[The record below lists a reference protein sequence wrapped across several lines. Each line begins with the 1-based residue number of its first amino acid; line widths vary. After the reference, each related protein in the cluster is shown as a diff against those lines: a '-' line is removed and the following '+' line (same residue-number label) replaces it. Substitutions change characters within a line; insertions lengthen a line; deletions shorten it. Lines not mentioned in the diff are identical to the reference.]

1 MRSSCKVED
10 ARLAEFLA
18 LRPTFF
24 FACSLG
30 VELARVLGEVRLP
43 VDEGVVVPVVFRL
56 PPCLG
61 RCGEWDETPESSS
74 SDLPRG
80 PSLSLVVLE
89 SVVCPGSRGKVR
101 EGGGMALWSAAM
113 LAMFVFTASDCWTV
127 AGPTD
132 FRACNRSCWR

>member
-18 LRPTFF
+18 LLPTFF
-24 FACSLG
+24 FACSAWF
-30 VELARVLGEVRLP
+30 EPARVLGEVLLP
-43 VDEGVVVPVVFRL
+43 VEDGVVVPVVFLL

-61 RCGEWDETPESSS
+61 RCGEWEETPESSS

-101 EGGGMALWSAAM
+101 EGGGIARWSVVM
-113 LAMFVFTASDCWTV
+113 LVMFVLTARDCWTV
-127 AGPTD
+127 AGPAVL
-132 FRACNRSCWR
+132 RA

>member
-30 VELARVLGEVRLP
+30 VKPAKVLGEVRLP
-43 VDEGVVVPVVFRL
+43 VDDGVVVPVVFRL

-61 RCGEWDETPESSS
+61 RCGEWEETPESSS

-89 SVVCPGSRGKVR
+89 SVVWPGSRGKVR
-101 EGGGMALWSAAM
+101 EGGGIALWSATM
-113 LAMFVFTASDCWTV
+113 LGMFVLTARACWTV

-132 FRACNRSCWR
+132 LRAWSRSCWR